1 MIKINLTDKI
11 DKKSSAVFIL
21 SSLNQINELNL
32 SKEEKQF
39 AQKKLKNTDD
49 KFVQIKSLS
58 VTNFIVLSDKKS
70 PDYKDFERL
79 RKNGNKI
86 FSVISEDKTEK
97 ISIVDYSDK
106 KSAIPLAEGIILSS
120 YTFLKYFKDKKKKEL
135 KLKNLEIISKY
146 VKKKDIVNLSSCLT
160 GVFHARDIVN
170 EPLSYMSAKQLS
182 EEIKIIGKNSGFKV
196 EVFDKKRI
204 ESLKMGGLLAVNRGS
219 IDPPTFSI
227 LTWAPANAINDKPYV
242 LVGKGLV
249 YDTGGINLKPGS
261 GLETMKSDKSGAA
274 AVIGAFAAISKA
286 KLPIKI
292 IGLIPATDNRPG
304 NNAYVPQDIIKM
316 YDGTTVEVL
325 NTDAEGRMILADAL
339 AYAKKYN
346 PELVID
352 VATLT
357 GAAVV
362 AIGTQATAVM
372 GNDKKNIE
380 KIIKTGFDTYE
391 RLVELPLW
399 EDYKEQLKSDFA
411 DLKNIG
417 GRWAGSITA
426 GKFLEHFTDYKW
438 IHLDIAGPAFNETY
452 SSYNGKGGTGVGVR
466 LLFNFFTN
474 KINNK

>member
-135 KLKNLEIISKY
+135 KLKNLEIVSKS

-227 LTWAPANAINDKPYV
+227 LTWAPANAINDRPYV